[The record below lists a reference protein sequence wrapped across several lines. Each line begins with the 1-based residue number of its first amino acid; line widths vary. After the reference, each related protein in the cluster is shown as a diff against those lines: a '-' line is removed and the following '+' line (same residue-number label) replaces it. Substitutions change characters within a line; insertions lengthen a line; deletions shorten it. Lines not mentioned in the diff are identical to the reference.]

1 MPLRQ
6 FLSGKRLDGKL
17 FEDTDTGRIYRVG
30 SKSADTV
37 YYRCRNECGG
47 TGSVKGGDIWRPR
60 QPHATWCVVDD
71 YLTKVERM
79 KANMRAEAQKLGKVE
94 EAFRNVEESDE

>member
-1 MPLRQ
+1 
-6 FLSGKRLDGKL
+6 
-17 FEDTDTGRIYRVG
+17 
-30 SKSADTV
+30 
-37 YYRCRNECGG
+37 
-47 TGSVKGGDIWRPR
+47 
-60 QPHATWCVVDD
+60 VVDD